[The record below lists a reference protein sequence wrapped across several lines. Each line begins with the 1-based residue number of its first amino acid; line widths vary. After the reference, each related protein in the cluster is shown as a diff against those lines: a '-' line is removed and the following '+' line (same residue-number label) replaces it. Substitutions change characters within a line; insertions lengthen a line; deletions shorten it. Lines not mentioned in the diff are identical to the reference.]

1 MREMVLDTETTGLD
15 PGSGH
20 RIVEVGCV
28 ELVDHM
34 PTNNNYQE
42 YINPERDVPME
53 SFNIHG
59 LSEAFLADKPVFAEI
74 AGSFLEYIGD
84 APLIIH
90 NASFDLK
97 FLNAELKLLG
107 FKPIPMTRAI
117 DTLQIARS
125 RYPGASATL
134 DELCRRF
141 GVDNTARTSHGAL
154 LDSELLAA
162 VYIDLIG
169 AREPGLDLGGRARA
183 ASEPQIAAI
192 DRPVRPARAHAPSA
206 AEEAAHEA
214 FLEKLTDPIWK
225 RGSAAVAAA
234 KDEPG
239 R

>member
-1 MREMVLDTETTGLD
+1 
-15 PGSGH
+15 
-20 RIVEVGCV
+20 
-28 ELVDHM
+28 
-34 PTNNNYQE
+34 
-42 YINPERDVPME
+42 
-53 SFNIHG
+53 
-59 LSEAFLADKPVFAEI
+59 
-74 AGSFLEYIGD
+74 
-84 APLIIH
+84 
-90 NASFDLK
+90 
-97 FLNAELKLLG
+97 
-107 FKPIPMTRAI
+107 MTRAI

-125 RYPGASATL
+125 RYPGASASL

-183 ASEPQIAAI
+183 AATPQIAAI

-225 RGSAAVAAA
+225 RGSATA
-234 KDEPG
+234 KD
-239 R
+239 